1 MRYSTQIKPIS
12 YVKAHAA
19 ELLDR
24 ITEEREPIIITQNG
38 EARAVLVDVHSYDA
52 SQETMA
58 MWQILAIGKQQMEAG
73 QTYPLAEVIAKIRN
87 RGAKKPETEGVYA
100 LSATEVENEKMAKW
114 VEAGAWKT
122 EEFKTAREARRYE
135 IKKEKEE
142 MNRRH
147 SIQHPAQIAE
157 EF

>member
-38 EARAVLVDVHSYDA
+38 EARAVLVDVHTYDA
-52 SQETMA
+52 SQETLA
-58 MWQILAIGKQQMEAG
+58 MWQILAIGKQQIETG

-87 RGAKKPETEGVYA
+87 RAKG
-100 LSATEVENEKMAKW
+100 
-114 VEAGAWKT
+114 
-122 EEFKTAREARRYE
+122 
-135 IKKEKEE
+135 KEE
-142 MNRRH
+142 KDCKR
-147 SIQHPAQIAE
+147 SLQQDPQVVE
-157 EF
+157 EP

>member
-58 MWQILAIGKQQMEAG
+58 MWRILAIGKEQIETG
-73 QTYPLAEVIAKIRN
+73 QTLPLAEAIAKIRN
-87 RGAKKPETEGVYA
+87 RGAKMPETEGHFSP
-100 LSATEVENEKMAKW
+100 SAVEVQNGRRCFENLAPDM
-114 VEAGAWKT
+114 
-122 EEFKTAREARRYE
+122 EE
-135 IKKEKEE
+135 
-142 MNRRH
+142 
-147 SIQHPAQIAE
+147 Q
-157 EF
+157 

>member
-58 MWQILAIGKQQMEAG
+58 MWQILAIGKKQIEAG
-73 QTYPLAEVIAKIRN
+73 QTYPLAEVIAKIRS
-87 RGAKKPETEGVYA
+87 RSARMPET
-100 LSATEVENEKMAKW
+100 SQKVENDKQE
-114 VEAGAWKT
+114 
-122 EEFKTAREARRYE
+122 R
-135 IKKEKEE
+135 EE
-142 MNRRH
+142 MNRKLSRQH
-147 SIQHPAQIAE
+147 SGQVVE
-157 EF
+157 EP